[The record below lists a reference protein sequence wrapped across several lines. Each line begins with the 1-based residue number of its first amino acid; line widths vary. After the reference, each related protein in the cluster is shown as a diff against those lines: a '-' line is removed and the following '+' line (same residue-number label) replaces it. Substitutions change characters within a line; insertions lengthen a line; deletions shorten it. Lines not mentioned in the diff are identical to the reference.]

1 MACLIGVIVGYLL
14 RGSFMKVEAEI
25 GRTRTVKY
33 SWASKSRELL
43 LCLGRRGRSGKR
55 SARVVAKGRNCW

>member
-1 MACLIGVIVGYLL
+1 
-14 RGSFMKVEAEI
+14 MKVEAEI

-43 LCLGRRGRSGKR
+43 LCLGWRGRSGKR